1 MTKLYNYEEF
11 IFSKEIEETGNL
23 KIKCIFQDTS
33 VKNNKLVL
41 LSEFINLENNKYLVD
56 TKIFKYIDNDIVYSG
71 NYCNNYIM
79 KETDIINIE
88 LLSKI
93 YCEINTTNLNEYVCG
108 FKDIKY
114 NTISFKLW
122 KKDNKNF
129 YMGITTSYVAENI
142 IYDYIIVGGGA
153 AGAYSAYK
161 IGKENPNS
169 NILVIEENSKTFNSY
184 LLKGYDKVNKWGKAQ
199 NDSDYFKSYLS
210 NNNKFIWL
218 GKGLGGGTLHFGLQY
233 VNNIS
238 KNYEEWEKENYNI
251 IDNDLKAIQYKYQK
265 NEQTDTYQPN
275 KSWYNFKNSL
285 DLYSSENNINVFN
298 NTIYTT
304 NYTDRILIGNLLNDL
319 NNVKII
325 YGKKIDKMIFKNME
339 RKEVESIKTF
349 DDIYYRGKNIILC
362 AGALETPC
370 ILQRSMIDCGNKLY
384 DHGAILGLA
393 YGKLESVDPDK
404 PNEKDLYFLLN
415 SENINYINDISGRYV
430 FSVLGNN
437 LPKDEINQVYDFTN
451 WVNLHPGGANN
462 ITKWRNFDNILVY
475 PHNQSRWISS
485 KSNFTYIGK
494 KDELIKYD
502 NLPDNIKSDEL
513 FNVLKNENKSKML
526 DPNLGF
532 EPNKIVG
539 HLQTRDK
546 NFNWQS
552 YYSTIPGVN
561 DLLIVTHAQSINL
574 KGKSYVKIKSFKN
587 ENPNILLDYFG
598 NDKNEVIDNLLEA
611 YNINH
616 EFLIS
621 NGYIL
626 LNPNP
631 EENPITREFIENN
644 IDSVYHYHGSC
655 AVGEVVDKNQK
666 VYNVNNLYIGDISVL
681 PKPWGG
687 STSYAALNTALIVSK
702 NFF

>member
-11 IFSKEIEETGNL
+11 ILLKEIKEDENIKL
-23 KIKCIFQDTS
+23 KCIFED
-33 VKNNKLVL
+33 KNNKDNKVVL
-41 LSEFINLENNKYLVD
+41 LTEFINIENNKYLVD
-56 TKIFKYIDNDIVYSG
+56 TKIYKYSENIIIFSG

-79 KETDIINIE
+79 QESDVINIE

-93 YCEINTTNLNEYVCG
+93 YCEVNTTNLNEYICG

-122 KKDNKNF
+122 KKDNINF
-129 YMGITTSYVAENI
+129 YIGITTSYVADEVL
-142 IYDYIIVGGGA
+142 YDYIIVGGGA
-153 AGAYSAYK
+153 AGTYSAFK
-161 IGKENPNS
+161 ISQENPNS
-169 NILVIEENSKTFNSY
+169 KILVIEENSKTLDDYIS
-184 LLKGYDKVNKWGKAQ
+184 KGYGITNNWSKAQ
-199 NDSDYFKSYLS
+199 NDNDYYKSYLS
-210 NNNKFIWL
+210 NDKKFIWL

-238 KNYEEWEKENYNI
+238 KNYEEWKEENYKI
-251 IDNDLKAIQYKYQK
+251 IDNDLKAIKYKYEEDIQSNSYK
-265 NEQTDTYQPN
+265 PNE
-275 KSWYNFKNSL
+275 SWYKFKSNL
-285 DLYSSENNINVFN
+285 DLFSLENNINVYN
-298 NTIYTT
+298 NTIYRT
-304 NYTDRILIGNLLNDL
+304 NDIDRLLLGNLLKDL
-319 NNVKII
+319 DNVKVI
-325 YGKKIDKMIFKNME
+325 YGKKIDKIIFKNIE
-339 RKEVESIKTF
+339 KKEVETVKTF

-370 ILQRSMIDCGNKLY
+370 ILQRSMIECGNKIY

-393 YGKLESVDPDK
+393 YGKLEPDK
-404 PNEKDLYFLLN
+404 PNGDDLYFLLN
-415 SENINYINDISGRYV
+415 NENIKYINDISGRYV

-437 LPKDEINQVYDFTN
+437 LPQDEINQVYDFTN

-502 NLPDNIKSDEL
+502 NLPDNIKSEEL

-532 EPNKIVG
+532 EPEKIVS

-546 NFNWQS
+546 NLNWQT

-561 DLLIVTHAQSINL
+561 DLLILTHAQSINL
-574 KGKSYVKIKSFKN
+574 MGKGYVKINSLKN
-587 ENPNILLDYFG
+587 ENPNVSLDYFG
-598 NDKNEVIDNLLEA
+598 ANKNEVIDNLLEA
-611 YNINH
+611 YNLNH
-616 EFLIS
+616 KFLIS

-626 LNPNP
+626 LNPNQ

-644 IDSVYHYHGSC
+644 IDSIYHYHGTC
-655 AVGEVVDKNQK
+655 AIGEVVDENQK
-666 VYNVNNLYIGDISVL
+666 VYNTNNLYIGDISVL
-681 PKPWGG
+681 SKPWGG
-687 STSYAALNTALIVSK
+687 STSYAALNTALVVSK